1 MGTRFYSANENAIEF
16 IRGEDKMTV
25 TLSDEKM
32 INTIKRLAKKYPD
45 DVEIVALPSK
55 NGGYLY
61 AHLPLSFL
69 KIQAKGKTPDIP
81 DELREQR
88 RQLMK
93 DIRISPKMNKI
104 NSSNDENLGSG
115 EEKV

>member
-1 MGTRFYSANENAIEF
+1 MGTRFYSANENAIEW
-16 IRGEDKMTV
+16 IRGEDRITV

-32 INTIKRLAKKYPD
+32 INAVKRLAKKYPD
-45 DVEIVALPSK
+45 EIEIVALPSK

-81 DELREQR
+81 DDLREQR

-93 DIRISPKMNKI
+93 AVRISPKMNKI
-104 NSSNDENLGSG
+104 NSSNDEISHSDD
-115 EEKV
+115 EKV